1 MRDFALTATT
11 NARRVRVRLRMA
23 LSCGRALWLA
33 GALSASMASV
43 AGGAR
48 GQVPADVAS
57 GTTEQSD
64 GEPAIVLIFEPGR
77 PDSDRLV
84 HAIESHL
91 VGLPVRVVLE
101 PLARGEILEWFE
113 SGHLRAKARGAIG
126 LFAIETG
133 RRDLWRLY
141 FLDMDGA
148 PTLIRRLRPSPEHAP
163 LDDAGV
169 AVRLLVEA
177 LLDAKP
183 LELSEPAL
191 GGSPVASGSPTRSLP
206 SGSQRSSSSARK
218 ERGAGSPSP
227 KASPRPSEPAP
238 AESDPDDAPETDPQ
252 PRREPG
258 PLGFF
263 LGPVGTT
270 WVAGQAWQLGARGG
284 AEVHLKATWS
294 VALDYTWYPTAS
306 LDLENASIAWDRHP
320 IAVQAAYRPS
330 AGLSP
335 RFWLGLWGD
344 AVRRRTLD
352 STAPYEGTSSVTT
365 WSWGPAGG
373 VGLAMPSSWPFNALL
388 DVGLDVATQ
397 RVEYVVESA
406 TQPVTATATRTFRP
420 SVSLRVGWRP

>member
-1 MRDFALTATT
+1 
-11 NARRVRVRLRMA
+11 
-23 LSCGRALWLA
+23 LA
-33 GALSASMASV
+33 GALSASLV
-43 AGGAR
+43 NAGSAR
-48 GQVPADVAS
+48 AQVPADVAP
-57 GTTEQSD
+57 GTVEQAD
-64 GEPAIVLIFEPGR
+64 DVPAIVLIFEPGR

-84 HAIESHL
+84 RAIESHL
-91 VGLPVRVVLE
+91 VGLPVRVLLE
-101 PLARGEILEWFE
+101 PLARGEILKWFE
-113 SGHLRAKARGAIG
+113 SGHLRAKAHGAIG

-133 RRDLWRLY
+133 RRDSWRLY

-183 LELSEPAL
+183 LELGEAAL
-191 GGSPVASGSPTRSLP
+191 GGSATSGAPALP
-206 SGSQRSSSSARK
+206 SRNQRSS
-218 ERGAGSPSP
+218 AGKDSVAGP
-227 KASPRPSEPAP
+227 ANTVSPRPSEPTP
-238 AESDPDDAPETDPQ
+238 AESDAADAPETHPQ

-270 WVAGQAWQLGARGG
+270 WIAGRGWQFGAKGG

-294 VALDYTWYPTAS
+294 VAVDYTWYPTAS
-306 LDLENASIAWDRHP
+306 LELENASIAWDRRP
-320 IAVQAAYRPS
+320 IAAQAAYRPS
-330 AGLSP
+330 AGISP
-335 RFWLGLWGD
+335 RFWLGMWGD

-352 STAPYEGTSSVTT
+352 SAAQYEGTSSVTT

-373 VGLAMPSSWPFNALL
+373 VGLATPSSWSFTALL

-397 RVEYVVESA
+397 RVEYVVEGA
-406 TQPVTATATRTFRP
+406 TRQSATATRTFRP